1 MNQLQRVAIHEAAHA
16 VIARVFDVSFRSV
29 TIVPRE
35 GFLGACNFFAYD
47 FYCDREG
54 RILAS
59 MAGRAAELEFFG
71 STAGNYRVDDE
82 LIAAK
87 LHGWPKIGGVEA
99 SKLHEPSLR
108 QRALRLVEVHRD
120 KIERVA
126 EALLERQTLTAD
138 EVDKLL
144 A

>member
-1 MNQLQRVAIHEAAHA
+1 M
-16 VIARVFDVSFRSV
+16 FDVSFRSV

-71 STAGNYRVDDE
+71 STAGNYKVDDKS
-82 LIAAK
+82 IAAK